1 MHRPHVL
8 WEERARARQRPDR
21 PRHRG
26 QSEGKLHVTNTF
38 NFARKALRG
47 STALQ
52 AIALLGAGVGMT
64 AIATPASAQD
74 YSNVNANGRVQGT
87 DGKAIA
93 GATVTATSNDQGF
106 TRTVTTG
113 DDGTFRIGQL
123 PQGSYTFTVEA
134 SGYDSFT
141 DNAVTLTQ
149 GQSANQ
155 FTLAAAGA
163 ASGGEVVVT
172 AGRIQVVDFDRN
184 TTGAVINVGELATR
198 VPVARDINSI
208 VQLAPGTTTGDT
220 AFAVGGSLLA
230 QSVPSIAGAS
240 VSENTYFINGL
251 NITNFRNGIGSV
263 EVPFDFYQTVEVKNG
278 GISAEFGRLTGGFIN
293 ATTKSGSNEYHGGIL
308 FNWSPDDLR
317 DKPRNTYAQDNDSS
331 YSERKDFVAQLSGP
345 IIKDHLFFYGI
356 YQSRDVQAGVGSTT
370 RSAVA
375 AAAALPVDGVE
386 FPAIPANANQRS
398 ILTGTQYVRDRSR
411 SPFYGG
417 KIDAVIVDGQRLEF
431 TYFDTSA
438 VTTRDIFG
446 TTSQPALGGRR
457 FNTVTNDPGT
467 YAGGVLYEIGG
478 ENYVGRYTGSFTE
491 WLTLSA
497 AYGRS
502 YNRDNTISQTPD
514 QSSIIDSRTGGAI
527 QLGNPTANTS
537 SAQDRREFYRADAD
551 VYVNLLGNHHFRFGY
566 DRENLRNVSSTLA
579 NGNYQVSYFNSGAA
593 GDDFV
598 PTPNTQYV
606 ERRFFRNGGLFT
618 TKGEA
623 FYAQDSWTLFDNRLA
638 LNLGVRNDKFEN
650 KNGEG
655 QTFYRS
661 GDLWAPR
668 VGFSFD
674 PTGDGQTKVYGSFS
688 RYYLPV
694 ATNTN
699 VRLAGPELDYTTFN
713 VLTSVRADGTPVIG
727 APIQINDG
735 VPCPQAAL
743 AADRTGGAN
752 CTINSDGTTPPFASL
767 VSSNLKAQSR
777 DEYILGFERRL
788 GRRVKLGAFYTQ
800 RKLNESLEDAYIDA
814 GVIDY
819 CRRNNIVLNNRGAD
833 NVLNTGDETGC
844 ADIFN
849 GAHQYSL
856 LNPGRDVTVVLDATN
871 AFGQPNTAL
880 DGKSVTLTAAGLGL
894 PKAQATYKSMT
905 FTFDREFDGK
915 WSLSANYTLSALV
928 GNIEGGVRSDNGQV
942 DSGLTTA
949 FDYPALVNGAYGYL
963 PGHRRH
969 NIKVYG
975 SYQLFDFLNVG
986 ANVQVQSPRKFG
998 CIGAVPAAVDGG
1010 NAAAYGA
1017 AGFYCNVDSSGN
1029 VIRTGTSA
1037 ANRILTPRGSQ
1048 FQSDWLYNV
1057 NLDLAFKIPTD
1068 AFDGTLRASVFNVL
1082 NQKQALDY
1090 QEVGTAGNGTPSALY
1105 QQPLTYQAPR
1115 SVRFQFGVN
1124 F

>member
-1 MHRPHVL
+1 MSS
-8 WEERARARQRPDR
+8 WQERVRFAGGRTGPAC
-21 PRHRG
+21 G
-26 QSEGKLHVTNTF
+26 VQSEGKLHVTNTL

-52 AIALLGAGVGMT
+52 ALALMGAGVGM
-64 AIATPASAQD
+64 AALATPASAQD

-123 PQGSYTFTVEA
+123 PQGSYTFTIEA

-198 VPVARDINSI
+198 VPVSRDINSI

-220 AFAVGGSLLA
+220 AFSVGGSLLA
-230 QSVPSIAGAS
+230 QAVPSIAGAS

-317 DKPRNTYAQDNDSS
+317 DDAPNTYATDNDSS
-331 YSERKDFVAQLSGP
+331 YSERKDFIAQLSGP

-356 YQSRDVQAGVGSTT
+356 YQSRDAQAGVGSTA
-370 RSAVA
+370 RSTLATG
-375 AAAALPVDGVE
+375 AALPAY
-386 FPAIPANANQRS
+386 AIELPDVPANAGLRS
-398 ILTGTQYVRDRSR
+398 IGTGTQFVRDRSR

-417 KIDAVIVDGQRLEF
+417 KIDAVIVDGQRLEA
-431 TYFDTSA
+431 TYFNTSA
-438 VTTRDIFG
+438 LSTRDIYGTSLFG
-446 TTSQPALGGRR
+446 LTAGRY
-457 FNTVTNDPGT
+457 NPVTNDPGR
-467 YAGGVLYEIGG
+467 YASSTLFRIGG
-478 ENYVGRYTGSFTE
+478 ENYVGRYTGNFTE

-502 YNRDNTISQTPD
+502 YNRDTTESTTPNA
-514 QSSIIDSRTGGAI
+514 SSILDSRVTANV

-537 SAQDRREFYRADAD
+537 TAFDRREFYRADAD
-551 VYVNLLGNHHFRFGY
+551 LYVKLLGNHHFRFGY
-566 DRENLRNVSSTLA
+566 DRENLRNTSSTLA
-579 NGNYQVSYFNSGAA
+579 NGNYQISYFNSGAQ

-598 PTPNTQYV
+598 PTPNTTYV
-606 ERRFFRNGGLFT
+606 ERRFFRNGGTFT

-623 FYAQDSWTLFDNRLA
+623 FYGQDSWTLLDNRLA

-650 KNGEG
+650 KNGVGEV
-655 QTFYRS
+655 FYRS

-713 VLTSVRADGTPVIG
+713 VLAGVNADNTPILG

-735 VPCPQAAL
+735 VNCPVLAL
-743 AADRTGGAN
+743 AADRTGGRN

-788 GRRVKLGAFYTQ
+788 GRRVKIGAFYTE
-800 RKLNESLEDAYIDA
+800 RKLNESLEDAYIDS

-819 CRRNNIVLNNRGAD
+819 CRRNNVALTNAAG
-833 NVLNTGDETGC
+833 TGC

-849 GAHQYSL
+849 GAHQYAL
-856 LNPGRDVTVVLDATN
+856 LNPGKDVTVVLDATN
-871 AFGQPNTAL
+871 ENGVANTAL
-880 DGKSVTLTAAGLGL
+880 NGRAVTLTAAGLGL
-894 PKAQATYKSMT
+894 PQARANYKSMT

-998 CIGAVPAAVDGG
+998 CIGTVPVSVDGG

-1029 VIRTGTSA
+1029 VITTGTSA
-1037 ANRILTPRGSQ
+1037 ANRVLTPRGSV

-1057 NLDLAFKIPTD
+1057 NLDVALKIPTD
-1068 AFDGTLRASVFNVL
+1068 AFDGTLRVSVFNVL
-1082 NQKQALDY
+1082 NQQQALDF
-1090 QEVGTAGNGTPSALY
+1090 QEVGTAGNGIPSALY
-1105 QQPLTYQAPR
+1105 AQPLTYQAPR
-1115 SVRFQFGVN
+1115 SVRLQFGVN